1 MAGSMPK
8 ENLLNAIPFTG
19 WVKSRALPSAK
30 SFGVANFILRK
41 LPHEKS
47 LFHDVYLKAEK

>member
-1 MAGSMPK
+1 MPK